1 MASKYDSLSRIIIQN
16 VGGKDNIINVTHCVT
31 RLRFRLKDESK
42 ANTDILK
49 ETDGI
54 VTVVKSGGQYM
65 VVIGNHVP
73 DVFDSLV
80 SVGHLESKSLKS
92 GSIDDDDDSPKEKQG
107 IFNTFV
113 GIITGVFSP
122 FLGVLCAC
130 GILKGVMTLL
140 STLGVVNGAGGTYN
154 ILYGIGDTAFYFM
167 PVILGF
173 TAAKKFKLPEMEG
186 MLIGLALVSPYMLN
200 NGTYDISKLFGIPV
214 ISPSTGNYTS
224 TVLPVICA
232 VAFAAWFERLY
243 KKYIPDTIKSFTVPL
258 ITCTVSICL
267 TLLVIGPVTSQ
278 ISKYLGMG
286 FEAVNDFSPILMGLL
301 VGFFWQILVM
311 FGLHWALVPIALSN
325 MTLLDSN
332 GLFIGEVIL
341 TAMLGTTFAQTGACL
356 GIMFK
361 TKDKKLK
368 SLCPPAI
375 ISGIAGVTEP
385 AIYGITLPK
394 KAPFFRTCAV
404 AGVAGAV
411 LCMLG
416 VRDYQM
422 AGMGVFS
429 YTMFLNPD
437 NKDVKPM
444 IIGIVVSIICVI
456 VAFILE
462 MIFYKDGDKKSS
474 KKEVKNN
481 SDINLKTES
490 ANKGN
495 ISIAAPIKGNVVALA
510 DVKDEVFSSESMGKG
525 IAIEP
530 EEGKV
535 YAPADGV
542 ISTFFPTG
550 HAIGITTDSGA
561 EILIHVGMDTVEM
574 NGDGFEPQKS
584 QDDKVKK
591 GDLLLKFNIDKIKAA
606 GHPVTTPVIIT
617 NSDDY
622 ADVIPTNAL
631 KVDCGDELIQI
642 I

>member
-243 KKYIPDTIKSFTVPL
+243 KKYIPDTIKTFTVPL

-286 FEAVNDFSPILMGLL
+286 FEAVNNFSPILMGLL

>member
-92 GSIDDDDDSPKEKQG
+92 GSIDDDDSPKEKQG

-243 KKYIPDTIKSFTVPL
+243 KKYIPDTIKTFTVPL

-311 FGLHWALVPIALSN
+311 FGLHWALVPIAISN

-332 GLFIGEVIL
+332 GLLIGEVIL

-462 MIFYKDGDKKSS
+462 MIFYKDGDKKNS

-535 YAPADGV
+535 YAPADGA

-550 HAIGITTDSGA
+550 HAIGITTDSGT

>member
-92 GSIDDDDDSPKEKQG
+92 DSADDDSPKEKQG

-232 VAFAAWFERLY
+232 VAFAAWFERIY
-243 KKYIPDTIKSFTVPL
+243 KKYIPDTIKTFTVPL

-267 TLLVIGPVTSQ
+267 TLFVIGPVTSQ

-286 FEAVNDFSPILMGLL
+286 FEAVNHFSPILMGLL

-311 FGLHWALVPIALSN
+311 FGLHWALVPIAISN

-332 GLFIGEVIL
+332 GLLIGEVIL

-361 TKDKKLK
+361 TKDKKLR

-444 IIGIVVSIICVI
+444 IIGIIVSIICVI
-456 VAFILE
+456 VSFILE
-462 MIFYKDGDKKSS
+462 MIFYKDGDKNSS

-481 SDINLKTES
+481 SDSNLKTE
-490 ANKGN
+490 AAKKTKV
-495 ISIAAPIKGNVVALA
+495 SIAAPIKGNVVALA
-510 DVKDEVFSSESMGKG
+510 DVKDEAFSSESMGKG

-550 HAIGITTDSGA
+550 HAIGITTDLGV

-584 QDDKVKK
+584 QGDKVKK

-622 ADVIPTNAL
+622 ADVIPTNAP
-631 KVDCGDELIQI
+631 KVDSGDELIQI

>member
-16 VGGKDNIINVTHCVT
+16 VGGKDNIINVSHCVT

-92 GSIDDDDDSPKEKQG
+92 GSVDDDDSPKEKQG

-243 KKYIPDTIKSFTVPL
+243 KKYIPDTIKTFTVPL

-286 FEAVNDFSPILMGLL
+286 FEAVNGFSPILMGLL

-311 FGLHWALVPIALSN
+311 FGLHWALVPIAISN

-332 GLFIGEVIL
+332 GLLIGEVIL

-361 TKDKKLK
+361 TKDKKLR

-444 IIGIVVSIICVI
+444 IIGIIVSIICVI
-456 VAFILE
+456 VSFILE
-462 MIFYKDGDKKSS
+462 MIFYKDGDKNSS
-474 KKEVKNN
+474 KKEAKNN
-481 SDINLKTES
+481 SDINLKTEAAKKTKVS
-490 ANKGN
+490 
-495 ISIAAPIKGNVVALA
+495 ISAPIKGNVVALA
-510 DVKDEVFSSESMGKG
+510 DVKDEAFSSESMGKG

-550 HAIGITTDSGA
+550 HAIGITTDLGA

-584 QDDKVKK
+584 QGDKVKK

-622 ADVIPTNAL
+622 ADVIPTNAP
-631 KVDCGDELIQI
+631 KVDSGDELIQI

>member
-16 VGGKDNIINVTHCVT
+16 VGGKDNIINVSHCVT

-92 GSIDDDDDSPKEKQG
+92 GSVDDDDSPKEKQG

-243 KKYIPDTIKSFTVPL
+243 KKYIPDTIKTFTVPL

-286 FEAVNDFSPILMGLL
+286 FEAVNGFSPILMGLL

-311 FGLHWALVPIALSN
+311 FGLHWALVPIAISN

-332 GLFIGEVIL
+332 GLLIGEVIL

-361 TKDKKLK
+361 TKDKKLR

-444 IIGIVVSIICVI
+444 IIGIIVSIICVI
-456 VAFILE
+456 VSFILE
-462 MIFYKDGDKKSS
+462 MIFYKDGDKNSS
-474 KKEVKNN
+474 KKEAKNN
-481 SDINLKTES
+481 SDINLKTEAAKKTNVS
-490 ANKGN
+490 
-495 ISIAAPIKGNVVALA
+495 ISAPIKGNVVALA

-584 QDDKVKK
+584 QGDKVKK

-631 KVDCGDELIQI
+631 KVNSGDELIQI

>member
-16 VGGKDNIINVTHCVT
+16 VGGKDNIINVSHCVT

-92 GSIDDDDDSPKEKQG
+92 ASVDDDDSPKEKQG

-243 KKYIPDTIKSFTVPL
+243 KKYIPDTIKTFTVPL

-286 FEAVNDFSPILMGLL
+286 FEAVNGFSPILMGLL

-311 FGLHWALVPIALSN
+311 FGLHWALVPIAISN

-332 GLFIGEVIL
+332 GLLIGEVIL

-361 TKDKKLK
+361 TKDKKLR

-444 IIGIVVSIICVI
+444 IIGIIVSIICVI
-456 VAFILE
+456 VSFILE
-462 MIFYKDGDKKSS
+462 MIFYKDGDKNSS
-474 KKEVKNN
+474 KKEAKNN
-481 SDINLKTES
+481 SDINLKTE
-490 ANKGN
+490 AAKKTNV
-495 ISIAAPIKGNVVALA
+495 SIAAPIKGNVVALA

-550 HAIGITTDSGA
+550 HAIGITTDLGA

-584 QDDKVKK
+584 QGDKVKK

-631 KVDCGDELIQI
+631 KINSGDELIQI

>member
-92 GSIDDDDDSPKEKQG
+92 GSIDDDDSPKEKQG

-243 KKYIPDTIKSFTVPL
+243 KKYIPDTIKTFTVPL

-311 FGLHWALVPIALSN
+311 FGLHWALVPIAISN

-332 GLFIGEVIL
+332 GLLIGEVIL

-481 SDINLKTES
+481 SDINLKTE
-490 ANKGN
+490 AAKKTKV
-495 ISIAAPIKGNVVALA
+495 SIAAPIKGNVVALA
-510 DVKDEVFSSESMGKG
+510 DVKDEAFSSESMGKG

-550 HAIGITTDSGA
+550 HAIGITTDLGA

-584 QDDKVKK
+584 QGDKVKK

-622 ADVIPTNAL
+622 ADVIPTNAP
-631 KVDCGDELIQI
+631 KVDSGDELIQI